1 LGHHRLINSNSGI
14 TLHAKA
20 QHDLLRYFETE
31 LKGSHQLIYSTHSPF
46 MIDPEHFERVRIVQ
60 DKSIDAELNAYIGKD
75 GTTVLEDI
83 FAASADS
90 LFPLQGALGYELHQ
104 TLFVGPYTVVVEG
117 AADLLFL
124 QAMSAIL
131 QEETR
136 TGLDWILVG
145 RLRRLVARRRCRP
158 LLPCS
163 VLRKA

>member
-1 LGHHRLINSNSGI
+1 
-14 TLHAKA
+14 
-20 QHDLLRYFETE
+20 
-31 LKGSHQLIYSTHSPF
+31 

-136 TGLDWILVG
+136 TGLDWTGSSLDDYAGWWLGEGADLCCPARFSERHDNRHPDRQPDRRSEKNRRAVSREAAEKG
-145 RLRRLVARRRCRP
+145 QRDDLRGFYEV
-158 LLPCS
+158 S
-163 VLRKA
+163 